1 MFLLS
6 LCYEYSNFRNL
17 AYNSLLRLWSLQNV
31 RIAGILSRKFKMF
44 PFKLEFS
51 TVCFFHIIQRIK
63 TQKIKCID

>member
-6 LCYEYSNFRNL
+6 LCYEYSNFGNL

-31 RIAGILSRKFKMF
+31 RIAGILSRKLKMF

-51 TVCFFHIIQRIK
+51 TVCFFILYKESKPRK
-63 TQKIKCID
+63 